1 VTKKLENGYE
11 IRVLETKEFGTLW
24 EKHAKEFFDDSQQIF
39 RVRDS
44 LSSPELEKMKLL
56 REQMGTPFRVN
67 LGLYHKDDF
76 VGWSWGFQ
84 EYGLVFLSSNRAI
97 QGF

>member
-1 VTKKLENGYE
+1 MMKSLGNDYE
-11 IRVLETKEFGTLW
+11 IRAIETQEFGTLW

-39 RVRDS
+39 RMRDA

-67 LGLYHKDDF
+67 LGLYEDKDF
-76 VGWSWGFQ
+76 V
-84 EYGLVFLSSNRAI
+84 
-97 QGF
+97 